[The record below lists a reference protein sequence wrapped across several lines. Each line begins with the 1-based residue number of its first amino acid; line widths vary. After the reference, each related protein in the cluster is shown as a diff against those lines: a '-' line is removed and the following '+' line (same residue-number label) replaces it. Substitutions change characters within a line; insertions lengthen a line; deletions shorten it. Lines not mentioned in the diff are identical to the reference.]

1 MYTAAFFEKDQR
13 IAVSTDLTG
22 SVLPN
27 PDSWMPWFTQEV
39 DPAGCTAKSGLLI
52 WQAAFARDGY
62 YEFTRR
68 TA

>member
-1 MYTAAFFEKDQR
+1 MYTVALFKKDQK

-22 SVLPN
+22 SVLPD
-27 PDSWMPWFTQEV
+27 PDSWTPWFTQDV